1 MKNLKEKSIQ
11 LRKDLKVYGLTNRDV
26 SITTQNGVWDDKI
39 NVHLKTIS
47 ALKLYNE
54 IEKLAYKYENIDRD
68 VRTMEILTG
77 GNTYIFISYEYNL
90 LDEYSAKYQT
100 IAEELFS
107 KASSDHMIPI
117 KVLEN
122 VAYYGIIEDTN
133 QICYNNKFRE
143 VRTSNTLAKK
153 LAMIELFGKI

>member
-47 ALKLYNE
+47 ALKLHNE

-77 GNTYIFISYEYNL
+77 GNTYIFISYEYDL

>member
-39 NVHLKTIS
+39 NVHLKTIL
-47 ALKLYNE
+47 ALKLHNE
-54 IEKLAYKYENIDRD
+54 IEKLAYNYESIDRD

-77 GNTYIFISYEYNL
+77 GNTYIFISYEYDL
-90 LDEYSAKYQT
+90 LDEYSVKYQT
-100 IAEELFS
+100 IAEKLFS
-107 KASSDHMIPI
+107 KASSDHMMPI

-122 VAYYGIIEDTN
+122 VAYYGIVEDTN

-143 VRTSNTLAKK
+143 VRTSNALAKK
-153 LAMIELFGKI
+153 LAMIEIFDKI

>member
-47 ALKLYNE
+47 ALKLHNE
-54 IEKLAYKYENIDRD
+54 IEKLAYNYESIDRD

-77 GNTYIFISYEYNL
+77 GNTYIFISYEYDL

-107 KASSDHMIPI
+107 KASSDHMMPI

-122 VAYYGIIEDTN
+122 VAYYGIIENTN

-143 VRTSNTLAKK
+143 VRTSNILAKK

>member
-47 ALKLYNE
+47 ALKLHNE

-77 GNTYIFISYEYNL
+77 GNTYIFISYEYDL

-107 KASSDHMIPI
+107 KASSDHMMPI

-143 VRTSNTLAKK
+143 VRTSNALAKK
-153 LAMIELFGKI
+153 LAMIEIFNKI

>member
-47 ALKLYNE
+47 ALKLHNE

-77 GNTYIFISYEYNL
+77 GNTYIFISYEYDL
-90 LDEYSAKYQT
+90 LDEYSTKYQT

-107 KASSDHMIPI
+107 KASSDHMMPI

>member
-47 ALKLYNE
+47 ALKLHNE
-54 IEKLAYKYENIDRD
+54 IEKLAYNYESIDRD

-77 GNTYIFISYEYNL
+77 GNTYIFISYEYDL

-107 KASSDHMIPI
+107 KASSDHMMPI

-122 VAYYGIIEDTN
+122 VAYYGIVEDTN

-143 VRTSNTLAKK
+143 VRTSNALAKK
-153 LAMIELFGKI
+153 LAMIEIFDKI

>member
-47 ALKLYNE
+47 ALKLHNE
-54 IEKLAYKYENIDRD
+54 IEKLAYKYENIDHD

-77 GNTYIFISYEYNL
+77 GNTYIFISYEYDL
-90 LDEYSAKYQT
+90 LDEYSTKYQT

-107 KASSDHMIPI
+107 KASSDHMMPI
-117 KVLEN
+117 KVLKN
-122 VAYYGIIEDTN
+122 IAYYGIIEDTN